1 MQYKLNRRTQGHVGS
16 APIEFERIAI
26 AGCGSSRFSLE
37 VRKTY
42 PHEHRSAGG
51 RSPIGARGEATS
63 SEFQLM
69 TYPHWWNGE
78 PRNEAR
84 YEPSLVYEARQR
96 LVDQYEARTGLVRR
110 DREIRGSYSSQ
121 LRASYMPSAPR
132 RSTRLV
138 IGSNTRLASGLSRF
152 FMVDVWPHCTQCM
165 DGMQRL
171 HMALDG
177 CCAVNRVCNECV
189 FSVF

>member
-1 MQYKLNRRTQGHVGS
+1 MCRNCTEKS
-16 APIEFERIAI
+16 I
-26 AGCGSSRFSLE
+26 GSSRSMYLLPGNPFSHAVE
-37 VRKTY
+37 AYRD
-42 PHEHRSAGG
+42 S
-51 RSPIGARGEATS
+51 GEARCPKS
-63 SEFQLM
+63 LQAV
-69 TYPHWWNGE
+69 PHWGTHE

-84 YEPSLVYEARQR
+84 YEPWVVYEARQR

-152 FMVDVWPHCTQCM
+152 FMVDVWPHTAVY
-165 DGMQRL
+165 GWYAQRL
-171 HMALDG
+171 HMSAWMD
-177 CCAVNRVCNECV
+177 AVL
-189 FSVF
+189 